1 MFKIATEIIENEI
14 NKTDDLKN
22 CLNRIC
28 KFLNE
33 KIEGY
38 DWVGFYFHNE
48 KNKELELVAFS
59 GIPTLHTK
67 IPFGK
72 GICGKSALTNNP
84 IVVDDVSKEYNYIEC
99 NIDVKSEIV
108 VPLFDNEKNIGQIDV
123 DSNNLNQFTKID
135 LNFLKKINEMIS
147 EKFFK
152 IK

>member
-14 NKTDDLKN
+14 NKTNYLKN

-67 IPFGK
+67 IPFG
-72 GICGKSALTNNP
+72 
-84 IVVDDVSKEYNYIEC
+84 
-99 NIDVKSEIV
+99 
-108 VPLFDNEKNIGQIDV
+108 IGGYYEV
-123 DSNNLNQFTKID
+123 L
-135 LNFLKKINEMIS
+135 
-147 EKFFK
+147 
-152 IK
+152 